1 MPVEGFR
8 EQTLPDVHSRFG
20 WPEPAPCIRPKVVY
34 DHIGLKVKSLDASV
48 RFYRAALGVL
58 GHVLHSQ
65 EETSASFGPPGEP
78 GFWLYLATSP
88 VGPGI
93 HIAFRAPE
101 RSAVDRFYK
110 FGLEAGGRDHGAP
123 GVRADYG
130 AHYYAAFL
138 IDPDDNNV
146 EAVCLR

>member
-1 MPVEGFR
+1 MSFVFAGLVSKSALGNGWN
-8 EQTLPDVHSRFG
+8 QT
-20 WPEPAPCIRPKVVY
+20 VY
-34 DHIGLKVKSLDASV
+34 DHIGLKVKSLEASV

-65 EETSASFGPPGEP
+65 DEASASFGPPGEP
-78 GFWLYLATSP
+78 GLWLYLVTGS

-93 HIAFRAPE
+93 HVAFRAPE
-101 RSAVDRFYK
+101 RSAVDRFHK
-110 FGLEAGGRDHGAP
+110 VGLDAGGQEHGSP

-138 IDPDDNNV
+138 IDPDGNNV